1 MLETLEGHFSNFAII
16 QLKIFIIIIHM
27 NEQKKNGYF
36 HNLLTIKVH
45 IEHYRNNLK
54 FIVGK
59 FKQNKTN
66 ITVDRN
72 DFFLCQL
79 WCILHKFDNNKS
91 ILIKVS
97 RLQKCPQ
104 NFSQKFIK
112 ACSASGRAQPIE
124 PKAALHRS

>member
-27 NEQKKNGYF
+27 NEQEKTGYF
-36 HNLLTIKVH
+36 HNLLTFQVH
-45 IEHYRNNLK
+45 VEHYRNNLK
-54 FIVGK
+54 SIVSK
-59 FKQNKTN
+59 FKQNK
-66 ITVDRN
+66 TVDRN

-97 RLQKCPQ
+97 SL
-104 NFSQKFIK
+104 
-112 ACSASGRAQPIE
+112 
-124 PKAALHRS
+124 